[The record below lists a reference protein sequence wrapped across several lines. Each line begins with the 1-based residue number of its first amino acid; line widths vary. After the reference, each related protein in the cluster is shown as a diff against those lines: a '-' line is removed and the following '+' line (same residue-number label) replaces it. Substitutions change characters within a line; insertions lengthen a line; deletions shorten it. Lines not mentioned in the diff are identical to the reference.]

1 YELRSTIR
9 TLCNDLKDRALFVN
23 LAIKDRVDRRA
34 QPSHLPPNI
43 YGTDELEW
51 ETYSTPSRDARIK
64 TAFASFYADLQ
75 RMLFFWQQRDLRI
88 VYDGIDPKADLQRMY
103 EDEANACSIDYT

>member
-1 YELRSTIR
+1 MR

-23 LAIKDRVDRRA
+23 LAIKDGIDRKP
-34 QPSHLPPNI
+34 QPQRLPNNI

-64 TAFASFYADLQ
+64 TAFAAFYADLQ
-75 RMLFFWQQRDLRI
+75 RMLFFWKQRDLRI
-88 VYDGIDPKADLQRMY
+88 VYDGVDLKRDLQRHVR
-103 EDEANACSIDYT
+103 